1 MPVEK
6 LSDMCNDPERA
17 MKKQVDASSH
27 TTARDTTQFSPEPV
41 QVLMEI
47 NTQPRRPIS
56 LC

>member
-17 MKKQVDASSH
+17 MKKQVAASSC
-27 TTARDTTQFSPEPV
+27 TTARDTSQFSPEPV

-47 NTQPRRPIS
+47 NKQPRRPIS